1 LFSLIALALVL
12 LVLLSLRPLLALFPK
27 VALAAVVIM
36 AALRLIDID
45 GFIGLLRF
53 RFSEFRLAVITCIGV
68 LLSDILIG
76 VALAVALS
84 ILDLLW
90 RIIRP
95 NDAVLGELPSMAGY
109 HNVVS
114 QAGAITRPGLLIYR
128 YDAPLC
134 FANADHFYQRVMAA
148 IDAES
153 EPVRWLLINA
163 EAIIDVDSTALD
175 MLLEL
180 EQDLSHLKI
189 EFCLARVKSELRG
202 SLERG
207 GLVER
212 IGACHL
218 FATIGTAIEAFHRL
232 EALEQ
237 ASEI

>member
-1 LFSLIALALVL
+1 
-12 LVLLSLRPLLALFPK
+12 
-27 VALAAVVIM
+27 
-36 AALRLIDID
+36 
-45 GFIGLLRF
+45 
-53 RFSEFRLAVITCIGV
+53 
-68 LLSDILIG
+68 
-76 VALAVALS
+76 
-84 ILDLLW
+84 
-90 RIIRP
+90 
-95 NDAVLGELPSMAGY
+95 MAGY

-163 EAIIDVDSTALD
+163 EAIIDIDSTALD

-180 EQDLSHLKI
+180 EQDLRHLKI

-212 IGACHL
+212 IGAGHL